1 MSCAVCPASRGCT
14 PVIGPRP
21 AQLTRRVSHAY
32 AMQKFPGPC
41 REAGQATN
49 ELGSTL
55 HDSRVARPSR
65 RRPIRRLFSM
75 AYVSASTRLG
85 RCKNG
90 HPPPITVLS
99 DLSGRAKRGVVGH
112 ERLHR
117 SFLFFVDLVESPAC
131 TCGGTLPTCCVA
143 YTQQVDGELQPRA
156 KTQ

>member
-1 MSCAVCPASRGCT
+1 LAYSSRSSRLAQLSLSLWALDFFFAWNVNPLHHSSQLTHYDRPLYTLTPLSYFVGARLSCAVCPASRGCT
-14 PVIGPRP
+14 PVIAPRP

-90 HPPPITVLS
+90 HPPS
-99 DLSGRAKRGVVGH
+99 DNSAL
-112 ERLHR
+112 
-117 SFLFFVDLVESPAC
+117 
-131 TCGGTLPTCCVA
+131 
-143 YTQQVDGELQPRA
+143 
-156 KTQ
+156 